1 MEGRRKMKR
10 FILPGLAAV
19 AIVTGAVAYA
29 QTEGSPGHRGHMM
42 FEMLDANKDGTV
54 TRAEATAAAEKHFAE
69 VDTNKDGVI
78 SQAER
83 DAMRARMRD
92 KMFDL
97 MDSDKNGQ
105 LSREEFRAAHEKMRA
120 AKGERGMQGMQGM
133 HRGGHHG
140 GMRGGGMMKADT
152 TKAQAV
158 ARAQAMFDR
167 IDANRDG
174 NITAAERDA
183 ARQKMKDMRQSQ
195 QPEAPKN

>member
-19 AIVTGAVAYA
+19 VIVTGAVAYA
-29 QTEGSPGHRGHMM
+29 QTEGGPDHRGHMM

-92 KMFDL
+92 RMFDL

-120 AKGERGMQGMQGM
+120 AKGERGMQGMHGS
-133 HRGGHHG
+133 GHHG

-183 ARQKMKDMRQSQ
+183 ARQKMKDMHQSQ

>member
-29 QTEGSPGHRGHMM
+29 QTEGGPGHRGHMM

-54 TRAEATAAAEKHFAE
+54 TRAEATAAAEKRFAE

>member
-120 AKGERGMQGMQGM
+120 AKGERGMQGMHG
-133 HRGGHHG
+133 GGHHG

-183 ARQKMKDMRQSQ
+183 ARQRMKDMRQSQ

>member
-1 MEGRRKMKR
+1 
-10 FILPGLAAV
+10 
-19 AIVTGAVAYA
+19 
-29 QTEGSPGHRGHMM
+29 
-42 FEMLDANKDGTV
+42 
-54 TRAEATAAAEKHFAE
+54 
-69 VDTNKDGVI
+69 
-78 SQAER
+78 
-83 DAMRARMRD
+83 
-92 KMFDL
+92 
-97 MDSDKNGQ
+97 
-105 LSREEFRAAHEKMRA
+105 MRA

-133 HRGGHHG
+133 HKGGHHG

-183 ARQKMKDMRQSQ
+183 ARQRMKDMRQSQ

>member
-140 GMRGGGMMKADT
+140 GMRSAGMMKADT

>member
-19 AIVTGAVAYA
+19 AFVTGAVAFA
-29 QTEGSPGHRGHMM
+29 QAEGGPRTRGHMM

-54 TRAEATAAAEKHFAE
+54 TRAEATAAAEKRFAE

-83 DAMRARMRD
+83 DAMRGRMRD
-92 KMFDL
+92 AMFDR

-120 AKGERGMQGMQGM
+120 AKGERGMQGM

>member
-120 AKGERGMQGMQGM
+120 AKGERGMQGM

-140 GMRGGGMMKADT
+140 GMRGAGMMKADT

-183 ARQKMKDMRQSQ
+183 ARQRMKDMRQSQ